1 MYSIV
6 VKKTYEL
13 LRNIWIPSLKWR
25 HLAQYNTDII
35 GRLYQT
41 IEKKGPVF
49 AECLLKSTILLWQ
62 WRLYMEFIQA
72 NMTTVVVN
80 IVVSININWLA
91 KCSSNMSKTI
101 ARVSSGVPNTTEKQM
116 KARGSRPSA
125 FIVSRCLEPLMK
137 PEARVFEMIS
147 QTKQLKNYAVI
158 HFFVL
163 SPPPPRNAN
172 ERTIILAAMQSCH
185 IT

>member
-6 VKKTYEL
+6 VKKTYEQ

-25 HLAQYNTDII
+25 HLAEYDTDII

-80 IVVSININWLA
+80 IVVSINTNWLA

-137 PEARVFEMIS
+137 PEARVFEMTS

-163 SPPPPRNAN
+163 SPPLLQMK
-172 ERTIILAAMQSCH
+172 EQ
-185 IT
+185 